1 MLRTVPARCKI
12 QENGLVSAWKLTS
25 ELEMLQ
31 TISIVSYL
39 GCLAIGFEQLSAN
52 SRQAATRWHRLTAI
66 MNPSTCS

>member
-1 MLRTVPARCKI
+1 LRTVPARCKI
-12 QENGLVSAWKLTS
+12 QENGLVSACKPNS

-39 GCLAIGFEQLSAN
+39 GFQAIGFEQLLAS

-66 MNPSTCS
+66 MNASTCS